1 MHANNRLY
9 RLTNKGFRGTYH
21 LLSEERTP
29 SVILDRRDK
38 FGAAAIGRVGRNFEL
53 EAVRVRILNE
63 IEISL
68 ALLSIDIAA
77 IMRSRE

>member
-21 LLSEERTP
+21 LVSEERTP
-29 SVILDRRDK
+29 SVIFDRRDK
-38 FGAAAIGRVGRNFEL
+38 FGAAVIGRGARNLEL
-53 EAVRVRILNE
+53 EAVRMRILNE

-68 ALLSIDIAA
+68 ALLSIDMAA
-77 IMRSRE
+77 IIRSRE